1 MTTHSIKNILAAMDN
16 SKENRSLFKEALAL
30 ASSMRAKVVVTSITP
45 RYEGNMN
52 RVFLNDAEKQLE
64 IPLKTVL
71 DEAGEYASSL
81 GLQMST
87 LHRVGKPSD
96 EISAIA
102 HEMNADLILLGCSKR
117 LQVERILLGRTTIEV
132 ICNGPCDVMLL
143 PEDREIS
150 FERIL
155 VGINGSAESLEAG
168 VRALGLASSYGG
180 EVHAVYA
187 TDLSTDRLLRYGAM
201 RDAEQKGWKILQ
213 EFLTLSREYEAPV
226 ITAVRGNLPESS
238 LVEYAREKKINLI
251 ALGAPKEHWGLE
263 MFFGSVIERIT
274 SLAQC
279 PILIAKKSE

>member
-30 ASSMRAKVVVTSITP
+30 ASSMRAKVTVTSVTP

-52 RVFLNDAEKQLE
+52 RVFLNDVERQLE
-64 IPLKTVL
+64 MPLKTVL
-71 DEAGEYASSL
+71 DEAEEYAASL

-87 LHRVGKPSD
+87 IHRVGKPSE

-102 HEMNADLILLGCSKR
+102 HETNADLILLGCKKR
-117 LQVERILLGRTTIEV
+117 LQVERMLLGRTIIEV
-132 ICNGPCDVMLL
+132 ICNGPSDVMLL
-143 PEDREIS
+143 PEDKEVS

-168 VRALGLASSYGG
+168 VRALELASSYGG

-201 RDAEQKGWKILQ
+201 REAEQKGWSILQ
-213 EFLTLSREYEAPV
+213 EFISHAKEYDAPL
-226 ITAVRGNLPESS
+226 ITAVRGNLPETC

-251 ALGAPKEHWGLE
+251 ILGAPKEHWGLE